1 MLSLPKLSLP
11 NPWVILAFI
20 AALAASA
27 AGGAK
32 LGMDHIIAKQT
43 KTEELIAAVR
53 EQAQQGAAEAIGKID
68 IKQTVINRKVETI
81 TREVPVYRECLNTPD
96 VSRLLDDARA
106 NRDTAVS
113 PGGSVVSNTG
123 SSKSQ

>member
-1 MLSLPKLSLP
+1 MPSLT
-11 NPWVILAFI
+11 NPWIILAFI
-20 AALAASA
+20 VALAASA

-32 LGMDHIIAKQT
+32 LGMDHVIAKQA
-43 KTEELIAAVR
+43 KTEALIAAVR

-96 VSRLLDDARA
+96 VSRLLDDARS

-113 PGGSVVSNTG
+113 PGGSLLPSTSSN
-123 SSKSQ
+123 KSQ